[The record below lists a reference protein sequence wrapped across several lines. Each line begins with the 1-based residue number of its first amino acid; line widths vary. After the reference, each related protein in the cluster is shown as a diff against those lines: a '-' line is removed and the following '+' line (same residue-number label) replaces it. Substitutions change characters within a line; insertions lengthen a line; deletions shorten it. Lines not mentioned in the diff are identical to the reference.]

1 LQKQIGR
8 LVIFAGKYSVLQ
20 SSPAKARGIFF
31 GINMAGQQVKKKA
44 SLVITATKDRD
55 LPMEKIRNIGIIAH
69 IDAGKTTTTERI
81 LFETGKTYKLGSV
94 DEGTT
99 ATDWMDQE
107 RERGITIVSAAI
119 TTFWDLQTSSS
130 VENGHYRVNI
140 IDTPGHIDFTAEVER
155 SLRVLDGAVMVFDGR
170 TGVES
175 QSETVWRQADRYKVP
190 RICILNKL
198 NLIGADFEG
207 SIKSVRERLGAN
219 ASPIQLPI
227 GQEHEHHGI
236 VDLIK
241 MKAYSYKGIEDNKLI
256 EEEVPSNLL
265 EQSKKYR
272 DELLEA
278 VAEFDDV
285 TLSKFLEGQNLN
297 EADIKR
303 AVRKGVIAGK
313 FFPILGGDNRTA
325 ITQLL
330 LDSVVEFLPSPLD
343 VPPVQGV
350 NPKTGETESRK
361 PDKKEPFSALAF
373 KVVTDPHV
381 GRLVYLRIY
390 SGTLGAGQAI
400 LNVTRQKQER
410 IGKLVLL
417 HADQRE
423 LIEEAYAGE
432 IVAAVGIRDTTTGD
446 SLADTAHPIIL
457 ESISFPEPV
466 ISLAIEPATK
476 SDQEK
481 MGLALQK
488 LSDEDP
494 TFKIK
499 SNPET
504 GQTIISG
511 MGELQLEVLVDR
523 MKREFNVDA
532 TTGAPQV
539 AYKETIKK
547 VAQGEGKY
555 IRQTGGRGQYG
566 HCFLRV
572 EPQGRGEGYTW
583 KSEIRGGAIP
593 SEFIP
598 AIEKGVREKLENGI
612 LAGFPMTDMKV
623 VVYDGTYHD
632 VDSSEIAF
640 KIAGSLAVEE
650 AVKHADMVLLEPIMK
665 IEVTTP
671 DEFMGDVIGDLS
683 SKRAQIQGTDQRGN
697 MTIIN
702 ALAPLAELSG
712 YATKLRSI
720 SQGRASFY
728 MEPSHYEEVPAN
740 ITTNLINQRS
750 GIVRR
755 VN

>member
-1 LQKQIGR
+1 MT
-8 LVIFAGKYSVLQ
+8 V
-20 SSPAKARGIFF
+20 
-31 GINMAGQQVKKKA
+31 
-44 SLVITATKDRD
+44 TKDRD
-55 LPMEKIRNIGIIAH
+55 VPLEKIRNIGIIAH

-81 LFETGKTYKLGSV
+81 LFETGKTYRLGSV

-99 ATDWMDQE
+99 VTDWMEQE

-119 TTFWDLQTSSS
+119 TTFWDLQTGS
-130 VENGHYRVNI
+130 VIPNGHYRINI

-175 QSETVWRQADRYKVP
+175 QSETVWRQADRYHVP

-207 SIKSVRERLGAN
+207 SIKSIHERLGAN
-219 ASPIQLPI
+219 AAPVQLPI
-227 GQEHEHHGI
+227 GLEHALHGV
-236 VDLIK
+236 VDLVK
-241 MKAYSYKGIEDNKLI
+241 MKAYTYSEIEDNKLVENEI
-256 EEEVPSNLL
+256 PQDLAL
-265 EQSKKYR
+265 EAKKYR
-272 DELLEA
+272 EELVEK
-278 VAEFDDV
+278 VAEFDD
-285 TLSKFLEGQNLN
+285 
-297 EADIKR
+297 EALAKYLDGKDLGEVDIKR
-303 AVRKGVIAGK
+303 AIRAGVVAGK

-325 ITQLL
+325 TVQLL
-330 LDSVVEFLPSPLD
+330 MDAVVEYLPSPLD
-343 VPPVQGV
+343 VPPVEGV
-350 NPKTGETESRK
+350 NPITDE
-361 PDKKEPFSALAF
+361 KEIREPKNDAPFSALAF

-390 SGTLGAGQAI
+390 SGKIKAGEVI
-400 LNVTRQKQER
+400 KNVSKQKEER

-423 LIEEAYAGE
+423 LIDEAFAGE
-432 IVAAVGIRDTTTGD
+432 IVAVVGIRETTTGNTLSD
-446 SLADTAHPIIL
+446 LNNPIVL
-457 ESISFPEPV
+457 ESIVFPEPV
-466 ISLAIEPATK
+466 ISLAIEPETK

-523 MKREFNVDA
+523 MKREFSVDA
-532 TTGAPQV
+532 KTGAPQV

-547 VAQGEGKY
+547 IAQGEGKY

-572 EPQGRGEGYTW
+572 EPKGRGEGYEW
-583 KSEIRGGAIP
+583 KSEIKGGSIP
-593 SEFIP
+593 SEFVP

-623 VVYDGTYHD
+623 IVYDGSFHE

-650 AVKHADMVLLEPIMK
+650 AAKHADMVLLEPIMK
-665 IEVTTP
+665 IEVSTP

-683 SKRAQIQGTDQRGN
+683 SKRAQIQGTEKRGN
-697 MTIIN
+697 MTVI
-702 ALAPLAELSG
+702 LGLVPLAEVPG

-728 MEPSHYEEVPAN
+728 MEPSHYEEVPTN
-740 ITTNLINQRS
+740 IAASLITQRS
-750 GIVRR
+750 GINRR
-755 VN
+755 V

>member
-1 LQKQIGR
+1 M
-8 LVIFAGKYSVLQ
+8 
-20 SSPAKARGIFF
+20 PA
-31 GINMAGQQVKKKA
+31 QVAKKKA
-44 SLVITATKDRD
+44 AMVMTVTKDRD
-55 LPMEKIRNIGIIAH
+55 VPLEKIRNIGIIAH

-81 LFETGKTYKLGSV
+81 LFETGKTYKQGSV

-99 ATDWMDQE
+99 VTDWMAQE

-119 TTFWDLQTSSS
+119 TTFWDLQTGSAIP
-130 VENGHYRVNI
+130 NGHYRVNI

-175 QSETVWRQADRYKVP
+175 QSETVWRQADRYHVP

-207 SIKSVRERLGAN
+207 SIASIKDRLGAD
-219 ASPIQLPI
+219 AAPVQIPI
-227 GQEHEHHGI
+227 GLEHDLTGVI
-236 VDLIK
+236 DLIK
-241 MKAYSYKGIEDNKLI
+241 MKAFTYKATEDNKLT
-256 EEEVPSNLL
+256 EEEIPAELL
-265 EQSKKYR
+265 SEAKKYR
-272 DELLEA
+272 DVLIEK
-278 VAEFDDV
+278 VAEFDDE
-285 TLSKFLEGQNLN
+285 TLSKYLEGKDLS

-303 AVRKGVIAGK
+303 AIRRGVIAVK
-313 FFPILGGDNRTA
+313 FFPILGGDNITA
-325 ITQLL
+325 TVQLL
-330 LDSVVEFLPSPLD
+330 LDAVVEYLPSPIDL
-343 VPPVQGV
+343 PAIEGV
-350 NPKTGETESRK
+350 NPKTNE
-361 PDKKEPFSALAF
+361 KELREPKNDVPFSALAF

-381 GRLVYLRIY
+381 GRLVYMRVY
-390 SGTLGAGQAI
+390 SGTVKAGEVI
-400 LNVTRQKQER
+400 YNVSKQKQER

-423 LIEEAYAGE
+423 LVDRAFAGE
-432 IVAAVGIRDTTTGD
+432 IVAAVGIRETTTGN
-446 SLADTAHPIIL
+446 SLSHPNHPILL

-499 SNPET
+499 ANHET

-511 MGELQLEVLVDR
+511 MGELQLEILVDR

-532 TTGAPQV
+532 KTGVPQV

-547 VAQGEGKY
+547 IAQGEGRY

-572 EPQGRGEGYTW
+572 EPKGRGEGYEW
-583 KSEIRGGAIP
+583 KSEIKGASIP
-593 SEFIP
+593 SEFVP

-623 VVYDGTYHD
+623 VVYDGSYHD

-650 AVKHADMVLLEPIMK
+650 AAKKADMILLEPIMK

-671 DEFMGDVIGDLS
+671 DESMGDVIGDLS
-683 SKRAQIQGTDQRGN
+683 SKRAQIQGTEKRGN
-697 MTIIN
+697 MTVI
-702 ALAPLAELSG
+702 LGLVPLAEVPG
-712 YATKLRSI
+712 YATKLRSLT
-720 SQGRASFY
+720 QGRASFY

-740 ITTNLINQRS
+740 VAANLIAQKTTTGFHRS
-750 GIVRR
+750 
-755 VN
+755 

>member
-1 LQKQIGR
+1 
-8 LVIFAGKYSVLQ
+8 
-20 SSPAKARGIFF
+20 
-31 GINMAGQQVKKKA
+31 MAQQAKKKA
-44 SLVITATKDRD
+44 SLVVTKTEDRD
-55 LPMEKIRNIGIIAH
+55 LPMENIRNIGIIAH

-94 DEGTT
+94 DDGTT
-99 ATDWMDQE
+99 ATDWMEQE

-119 TTFWDLQTSSS
+119 TTFWDLQTGSNIP
-130 VENGHYRVNI
+130 NGHYRINI

-175 QSETVWRQADRYKVP
+175 QSETVWRQADRYNVP

-207 SIKSVRERLGAN
+207 SIKSIHERLGAN
-219 ASPIQLPI
+219 AAPIQIPI
-227 GQEHEHHGI
+227 GLEHELHGVVDI
-236 VDLIK
+236 VK
-241 MKAYSYKGIEDNKLI
+241 MKAYTYQGIEDNKLK
-256 EEEVPSNLL
+256 EEEIPADLVDTA
-265 EQSKKYR
+265 KKYR
-272 DELLEA
+272 EELVEK
-278 VAEFDDV
+278 VAEYDDEV
-285 TLSKFLEGQNLN
+285 LAKYLEGQELT
-297 EADIKR
+297 ESDIKKAMR
-303 AVRKGVIAGK
+303 AGVIAVK

-325 ITQLL
+325 TTQLL
-330 LDSVVEFLPSPLD
+330 MDAVVEYLPSPLD
-343 VPPVQGV
+343 LPPVEGE
-350 NPKTGETESRK
+350 NPKTGEKEKREPKNT
-361 PDKKEPFSALAF
+361 EPFSALAF

-390 SGTLGAGQAI
+390 SGTLKAGQPI
-400 LNVTRQKQER
+400 YNVSKQNNER
-410 IGKLVLL
+410 VGKLVLL

-423 LIEEAYAGE
+423 LVEEAYAGE
-432 IVAAVGIRDTTTGD
+432 IVAAVGIRETTTGN
-446 SLADTAHPIIL
+446 SLAEPGHPILL

-481 MGLALQK
+481 MSLALQK

-494 TFKIK
+494 TFRIK

-511 MGELQLEVLVDR
+511 MGELQLEILVDR

-532 TTGAPQV
+532 KTGAPQV

-547 VAQGEGKY
+547 IAEGEGKY

-566 HCFLRV
+566 HCFLRI
-572 EPQGRGEGYTW
+572 EPLGRGEGYVW
-583 KSEIRGGAIP
+583 KSEIKGGAIP
-593 SEFIP
+593 SEFVP
-598 AIEKGVREKLENGI
+598 AIEKGVHEKLENGI
-612 LAGFPMTDMKV
+612 LAGFPMTDMRV

-640 KIAGSLAVEE
+640 KIAGSLALEV
-650 AVKHADMVLLEPIMK
+650 AAKKADMVLLEPIMK
-665 IEVTTP
+665 VEVTTP
-671 DEFMGDVIGDLS
+671 DEHMGDVIGDLS
-683 SKRAQIQGTDQRGN
+683 SKRAQIQGTDKKGL
-697 MTIIN
+697 MTVIN
-702 ALAPLAELSG
+702 AMAPLAELSG

-728 MEPSHYEEVPAN
+728 MEPSHYEEVPSNVAA
-740 ITTNLINQRS
+740 NLIASRGKGGEN
-750 GIVRR
+750 
-755 VN
+755 